1 MKQLMYL
8 TIIALLIVTIPF
20 SYNQLNAEHGSLVVS
35 EQQNHFSLTEN
46 KDQMS
51 TSDESEHE
59 LSHEDIVSVMD
70 RFMDQLV
77 QETTEDYRVSN
88 YDTMEQLKES
98 FSDFASSHVTNQFV
112 DYYYEEKDDGLYIIP
127 TATPPWFIDGVDYE
141 KVEVE
146 PGHYLIKQNNETEFD
161 GEYTIVIELQ
171 LKDGGQPY
179 IMDIQ
184 YE

>member
-1 MKQLMYL
+1 MKQLMFL
-8 TIIALLIVTIPF
+8 SIIALLVVTIPF

-35 EQQNHFSLTEN
+35 DQQNHFSLTQN
-46 KDQMS
+46 KNQMS
-51 TSDESEHE
+51 ITTEAEHE

-70 RFMDQLV
+70 QFMDQLV
-77 QETTEDYRVSN
+77 QETAEDYRVLN

-98 FSDFASSHVTNQFV
+98 FSDFASSHVTDQFV
-112 DYYYEEKDDGLYIIP
+112 DYYYEEQNDGLYIIP

-146 PGHYLIKQNNETEFD
+146 QGHYLIKQNNETEFD